1 MHIKHGFDI
10 IYALVH
16 CLVIASYLRSQNDCI
31 LPGLGQHEVQ
41 PLTRTVRA
49 NLQNSGLIVVRN
61 PKWQPSLASCRLSF

>member
-1 MHIKHGFDI
+1 MQVSHSFCFGSSRFVLFHPFLIGLKVSTVDI
-10 IYALVH
+10 L
-16 CLVIASYLRSQNDCI
+16 
-31 LPGLGQHEVQ
+31 